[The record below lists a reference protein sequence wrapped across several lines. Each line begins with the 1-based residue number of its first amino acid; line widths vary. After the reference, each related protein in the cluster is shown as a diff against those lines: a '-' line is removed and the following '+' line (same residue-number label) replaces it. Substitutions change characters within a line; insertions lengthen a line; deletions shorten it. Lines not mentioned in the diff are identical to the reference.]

1 MLLLG
6 DKERELTLAR
16 TVLRGLKPEHGI
28 NGSFVNTRALRWCF
42 GCISPTSSSCM
53 EVGLH
58 DLVQTVFELF
68 LHFESDGKTVLDG
81 CTVADQDNLRVHLPL
96 LVVANPIGHFLGFAS
111 HLGRHTI
118 FDQNRHRSLV
128 YTCVCC
134 CCSDHICLVVSVKFL
149 LYFYQI

>member
-16 TVLRGLKPEHGI
+16 PVLRGLKPEHGI
-28 NGSFVNTRALRWCF
+28 NGSFVNTRALRWCL
-42 GCISPTSSSCM
+42 GCISPTASSCM

-68 LHFESDGKTVLDG
+68 LHFESDSKTVLDG
-81 CTVADQDNLRVHLPL
+81 CTVADQDNLRVLLPL
-96 LVVANPIGHFLGFAS
+96 LVVANPVGHFIGFAG

-118 FDQNRHRSLV
+118 FDQNRQRSLV

-134 CCSDHICLVVSVKFL
+134 CCSDHISA
-149 LYFYQI
+149 